1 MDEDLRTYLAR
12 GGSPPAR
19 LAARE
24 LDDDDM
30 VVANLSNWSFTQQW
44 AWDELQR
51 RLRICLGAGRLPAG
65 MLAIWAATVAAG
77 REPPRYNEN
86 EDRNWR
92 VLAVV
97 NVLVRRGE
105 SERKAVHQVAEEI
118 SRTPEAVYSILRKMR
133 AGPFV
138 KSRASVKNRAR
149 NST

>member
-24 LDDDDM
+24 LDDDM
-30 VVANLSNWSFTQQW
+30 VVANLSSWSTQRW

-51 RLRICLGAGRLPAG
+51 RLRVCLDAGRLPAG
-65 MLAIWAATVAAG
+65 VLAHWAATVAAG
-77 REPPRYNEN
+77 RKPPRYHDN
-86 EDRNWR
+86 EDRDWR

-97 NVLVRRGE
+97 NVLVQRGE

-118 SRTPEAVYSILRKMR
+118 GKAPETVYSILRKMR

-138 KSRASVKNRAR
+138 NNRASVKNRAR

>member
-1 MDEDLRTYLAR
+1 MDEDLRTYLVR
-12 GGSPPAR
+12 GGSAPAR
-19 LAARE
+19 LARE
-24 LDDDDM
+24 LDDDDKT
-30 VVANLSNWSFTQQW
+30 VASLSNWSSTQRW

-51 RLRICLGAGRLPAG
+51 RVRVCLAAGRLPAG
-65 MLAIWAATVAAG
+65 VLAHWAATVAAG
-77 REPPRYNEN
+77 RELPRNNEN
-86 EDRNWR
+86 EDRDWR

-138 KSRASVKNRAR
+138 KNRASVKNRAR